1 MDFDLVF
8 DVLICVGVLI
18 LLIGIV
24 ITQKNTTIL
33 RTKANSNRN
42 YLYSKLQIAKQ
53 ENQLLTQKY
62 VLAENLSPVLFT
74 RFFDIIKQILSLQKF
89 IFEESQ

>member
-42 YLYSKLQIAKQ
+42 YLYSKLQKAKQ